1 MSLLILIYTLM
12 SSLAPMAGISQG
24 MGMEEQAP
32 APQVLV
38 LEAQAG
44 EALDAAT
51 TARMEQALR
60 QRFSL
65 VGMNQIKL
73 TSVGN
78 RYSVELPGALAQQLA
93 ELPAMQS
100 ELEQLLNAQ
109 MSLQILRVHPH
120 SDRVLRHGRVRDAID
135 AYERAMSIYESGL
148 DSKAEEP
155 ELPALPERLN
165 LPDYMLAEQPVI
177 SSADAA
183 GHYEYLVLQRPE
195 AAAEDEV
202 LIDEK
207 LVEKVEVQTNGVS
220 ITFTADGAARLH
232 ALTSSMK
239 QGQDRLALVLDG
251 CVVSAPIVHAPLRKT
266 VLISGLSE
274 SERELLSSGFGIPLP
289 VPVRIVEL
297 RPAP

>member
-1 MSLLILIYTLM
+1 MSLLILLYTLM
-12 SSLAPMAGISQG
+12 STLAPIAGMPQG

-38 LEAQAG
+38 LEAQTG
-44 EALDAAT
+44 EELDAAT

-60 QRFSL
+60 QRFRL
-65 VGMNQIKL
+65 VGMNQITL
-73 TSVGN
+73 TTAGN
-78 RYSVELPGALAQQLA
+78 CFSVELPGTLAQQLA

-109 MSLQILRVHPH
+109 MSLQLLRVHPH
-120 SDRVLRHGRVRDAID
+120 SDRLLRHARVRDAVD
-135 AYERAMSIYESGL
+135 AYERAMALYESGL

-177 SSADAA
+177 SEADAS

-207 LVEKVEVQTNGVS
+207 LVEKVDVLPNGVS
-220 ITFTADGAARLH
+220 ITFTVEGADRLH
-232 ALTSSMK
+232 SLTGGMK
-239 QGQDRLALVLDG
+239 LGQDRLALVLDG
-251 CVVSAPIVHAPLRKT
+251 CVVSAPIVHAPLRKSVFVT
-266 VLISGLSE
+266 GLSE

-297 RPAP
+297 RPVK

>member
-12 SSLAPMAGISQG
+12 STLAPIAGMPQG

-38 LEAQAG
+38 LEAQTTD
-44 EALDAAT
+44 ALDAVT
-51 TARMEQALR
+51 TARMEQALH
-60 QRFSL
+60 QRFRL
-65 VGMNQIKL
+65 VGLNQITL
-73 TSVGN
+73 ISSGN
-78 RYSVELPGALAQQLA
+78 RFSVELPGTLAQQLA

-109 MSLQILRVHPH
+109 MSLQLLRVYPH
-120 SDRVLRHGRVRDAID
+120 SDRVLRHARVRDAID
-135 AYERAMSIYESGL
+135 AYERAMALYESGL

-155 ELPALPERLN
+155 ELPTLPERLN

-177 SSADAA
+177 SAADAS

-195 AAAEDEV
+195 AAAEDET

-207 LVEKVEVQTNGVS
+207 LVEKVDVLPNGVS
-220 ITFTADGAARLH
+220 ITFTADGADRLY

-239 QGQDRLALVLDG
+239 LGQDRLALVLDG
-251 CVVSAPIVHAPLRKT
+251 CVVSAPIVHAPLRKSVFVT
-266 VLISGLSE
+266 GLSE
-274 SERELLSSGFGIPLP
+274 SERDLLSSGFGIPLP
-289 VPVRIVEL
+289 FPVRIVEL
-297 RPAP
+297 RPVK